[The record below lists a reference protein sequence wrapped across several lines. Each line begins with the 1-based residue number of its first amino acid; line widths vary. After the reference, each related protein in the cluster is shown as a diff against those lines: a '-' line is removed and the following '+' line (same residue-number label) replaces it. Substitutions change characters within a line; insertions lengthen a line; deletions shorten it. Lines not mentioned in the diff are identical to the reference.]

1 MLQLKN
7 LKKYYRMG
15 ETVVRALDG
24 IDLDIKQGDF
34 VAIMGASGS
43 GKSTLMNI
51 LGCLD
56 TPTGGDYVLNRKNVG
71 GLDDDQLAAIRNTHL
86 GFVFQSFNL
95 LPRMTAKK
103 NVALPMKYTD
113 NGVDSMDERAVRM
126 LDMVGLKGRMHH
138 RPAQMSGGERQ
149 RVAIARA
156 LVNNPA
162 VLLADEPTG
171 NLDSATTREIM
182 DIFTRLNRDGQ
193 TIVMVTHEDEVASY
207 ARRIVRLRDGLII
220 EDHESK

>member
-1 MLQLKN
+1 
-7 LKKYYRMG
+7 MG

-24 IDLDIKQGDF
+24 IDLAIKQGEF
-34 VAIMGASGS
+34 IAIMGASGS

-56 TPTGGDYVLNRKNVG
+56 TPTGGDYILDGNNVG
-71 GLDDDQLAAIRNTHL
+71 GLDDNQLAAIRNTHL

-95 LPRMTAKK
+95 LPRMTAQK
-103 NVALPMKYTD
+103 NVSLPLKYSD
-113 NGVDSMDERAVRM
+113 NGVDSMDERAICM
-126 LDMVGLKGRMHH
+126 LDMVGLKERMFH

-156 LVNNPA
+156 LVNNPV

-171 NLDSATTREIM
+171 NLDSVTTKEIM

-193 TIVMVTHEDEVASY
+193 TIIMVTHENEVAAY
-207 ARRIVRLRDGLII
+207 ARRIVRLRDGLVI
-220 EDHESK
+220 EDYESN

>member
-1 MLQLKN
+1 MLKLEN
-7 LKKYYRMG
+7 LKKYYQMG

-24 IDLDIKQGDF
+24 IDLSIGAGDF

-56 TPTGGDYVLNRKNVG
+56 TPTGGDYILNGNNVN
-71 GLDDDQLAAIRNTHL
+71 GLDDNQLAAIRNKHL

-95 LPRMTAKK
+95 LPRMTAQK
-103 NVALPMKYTD
+103 NVALPLMYSG
-113 NGVDSMDERAVRM
+113 NGYEIMEERAARM
-126 LDMVGLKGRMHH
+126 LDMVGLKERMCH

-156 LVNNPA
+156 LVNDPG

-171 NLDSATTREIM
+171 NLDSVTTHEIM
-182 DIFTRLNRDGQ
+182 EIFTRLNRDGQ
-193 TIVMVTHEDEVASY
+193 TIIMVTHENEVAAY
-207 ARRIVRLRDGLII
+207 ARRVIQLRDGKII
-220 EDHESK
+220 KDHETN

>member
-1 MLQLKN
+1 MLKLEK

-24 IDLDIKQGDF
+24 IDLSIGKGDF

-56 TPTGGDYVLNRKNVG
+56 TPTDGDYILNGNNVN
-71 GLDDDQLAAIRNTHL
+71 GLDDNQLAAIRNKNL

-95 LPRMTAKK
+95 LPRMTAQK
-103 NVALPMKYTD
+103 NVALPLMYSG
-113 NGVDSMDERAVRM
+113 NGYETMAERAAQM
-126 LDMVGLKGRMHH
+126 LDMVGLKERMHH

-156 LVNNPA
+156 LVNDPG

-182 DIFTRLNRDGQ
+182 EIFTRLNREGQ
-193 TIVMVTHEDEVASY
+193 TIIMVTHENEVAAY
-207 ARRIVRLRDGLII
+207 ARRVIHLRDGRII
-220 EDHESK
+220 NDQKTN